1 MAKNKYIDIDI
12 TNLPTP
18 SFLVD
23 ERLLKRNLKILKDV
37 KDRTGCKILLAQKGF
52 SMFYFYPLI
61 GHYLDG
67 TTASSLFEAKLG
79 YEEMEKRFT
88 KKKLETHIFNPSY
101 RDDEFDEILDITN
114 HIVFNSFAQWNK
126 FKGRV
131 QEKIKATGKHISC
144 GLRVNPEFSEVETE
158 IYNPAGRYSRFGVT
172 IENFKE
178 DELEG
183 LEGLHFHALCEQN
196 SDALE
201 NVLKVFEEKFGKYLH
216 GMKWV
221 NFGGGHHVTRK
232 DYDVEK
238 LIKCIN
244 HIKET
249 YNVQVYLEPGEA
261 VALNTGFL
269 VSEVLD
275 ITKNE
280 MDILLLDT
288 SASCHMP
295 DVIEMPYRPFIF
307 GSGLPNEK
315 KYTYRLGGPT
325 CLAGDIVG
333 DYSFDEPVKVGDKL
347 IFTDMAHY
355 SMVKTNTF
363 NGINLPSIA
372 VYTEKDGLKV
382 IRTFKYEDFKNR
394 LS

>member
-79 YEEMEKRFT
+79 YEEMEKKFT

-372 VYTEKDGLKV
+372 VYTEKDGLKI